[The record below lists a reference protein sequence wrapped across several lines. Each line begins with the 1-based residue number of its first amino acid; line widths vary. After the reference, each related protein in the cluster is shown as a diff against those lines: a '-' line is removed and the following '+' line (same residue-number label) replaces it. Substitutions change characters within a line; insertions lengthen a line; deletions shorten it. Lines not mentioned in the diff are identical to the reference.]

1 MVDIPPDNCGVDV
14 PESVDD
20 FFLLLLQIHKT
31 KLILVF
37 KQITVVT
44 VIR

>member
-1 MVDIPPDNCGVDV
+1 MVVIPPDNCGVDV

-20 FFLLLLQIHKT
+20 FLLLLQIHKT